1 MEIRKVIDSF
11 SLGITRH
18 KKYLV
23 ALLASFVFLLIWEP
37 FTSPFNPC
45 YWNDSSIFSLIGRGM
60 SQGLVPY
67 KDLFDHKGP
76 LLFAYYALGYWI
88 YDGKGGVF
96 IPQLISLSIAILL
109 AYRISRLYL
118 TRQNAVVAMCCMLF
132 TAGGMVC
139 EGGLSEEWSL
149 PFSFYVIY
157 AILKTIREKRDS
169 YSLSFPVAF
178 TIGICCGCH
187 VLLRL
192 NNMSPCIFP
201 IAFFFG
207 GCLWQR
213 RYMYCFSRAAQM
225 LLGFCTALAPFVVWF
240 MHRDALSDFIEGAFI
255 MNFRYALSGQQAKTL
270 FEWLYYMPQALIGIP
285 VVCSVSILLVKEK
298 CLTKAESCVI
308 VGCIALAG
316 ASATLGYSYMHYFL
330 VYLPGLF
337 LCYVLLLKL
346 YEKNA
351 KHWHALAAGIAIVLV
366 SHYYIGNSLGTMV
379 RTGAV
384 YMGNKYKAH
393 VNAAKAVYTD
403 IPNGDKDDVFV
414 LNDRPFY
421 YLYNNALPTFRYF
434 TYQSWH
440 GKANPEIIEDTITFI
455 NERKP
460 KWLVMS
466 HLMTS
471 DSKDSVES
479 AAYGA
484 YKYYK
489 SYKGEMGSYYLYQR
503 Q

>member
-1 MEIRKVIDSF
+1 MRKVNDSVGSYVVRNKTF
-11 SLGITRH
+11 LLSL
-18 KKYLV
+18 LV
-23 ALLASFVFLLIWEP
+23 AFVFLTLWEP

-118 TRQNAVVAMCCMLF
+118 TRQNAVVAVFCMLF

-157 AILKTIREKRDS
+157 AILKTVRENRDC
-169 YSLSFPVAF
+169 YSLSWPVAF
-178 TIGICCGCH
+178 AIGVSCGCH
-187 VLLRL
+187 GLLRL
-192 NNMSPCIFP
+192 NNISPCIFP
-201 IAFFFG
+201 IVFFLG
-207 GCLWQR
+207 GCLWQH
-213 RYMYCFSRAAQM
+213 RYMHCLSRAVLM
-225 LLGFCTALAPFVVWF
+225 LLGFCAAFAPFFIWF

-285 VVCSVSILLVKEK
+285 VVCFVSILLVKEK

-337 LCYVLLLKL
+337 LCFVLLLKL

-351 KHWHALAAGIAIVLV
+351 KRWHALAVGIAIVV
-366 SHYYIGNSLGTMV
+366 SSRYYIDNSLGSMV

-384 YMGNKYKAH
+384 YMGKKYKAQ
-393 VNAAKAVYTD
+393 VNCAREIIAD
-403 IPNGDKDDVFV
+403 IPQEEKGDVFV
-414 LNDRPFY
+414 LNERPYY
-421 YLYNNALPTFRYF
+421 YLYNDSLPTFKYF

-440 GKANPEIIEDTITFI
+440 GKANPEIIENTIEFI
-455 NERKP
+455 NVRKP
-460 KWLVMS
+460 KWLIMS
-466 HLMTS
+466 HLMTE
-471 DSKDSVES
+471 DSEDPIESV
-479 AAYGA
+479 AYGS
-484 YKYYK
+484 YKYCK
-489 SYKGEMGSYYLYQR
+489 SCKSEMGNFYLYQR